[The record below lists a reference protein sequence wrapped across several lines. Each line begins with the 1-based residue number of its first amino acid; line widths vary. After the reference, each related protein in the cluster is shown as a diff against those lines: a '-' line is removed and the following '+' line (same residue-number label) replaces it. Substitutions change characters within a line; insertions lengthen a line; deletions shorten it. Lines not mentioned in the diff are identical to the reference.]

1 MGYKNCIEHIGRRTP
16 KGLITCTEC
25 GHTWQSENGELT
37 DNLLGC
43 ECPHCHTTL
52 KVETTLRRKFNDYEY
67 LCIVTR
73 CKGFKYCASSISS
86 VGRKWD
92 RHPFTPIS
100 KPYSGGLPRRTL
112 RNLRTAAPDGLLR
125 SRVELVERIGTAGGE
140 RREIQHHAHTHLSPA
155 TAYPRTAPK
164 RLRQTTPRC
173 NPFRPYPPAALGE
186 QGRNAA

>member
-1 MGYKNCIEHIGRRTP
+1 MKPRTKFQQSVVAASKHLPPLTPAQIEWGYKNCIEHIGRRTP

-73 CKGFKYCASSISS
+73 CKGFQVLAQI
-86 VGRKWD
+86 
-92 RHPFTPIS
+92 
-100 KPYSGGLPRRTL
+100 
-112 RNLRTAAPDGLLR
+112 RNFGFEPLSELL
-125 SRVELVERIGTAGGE
+125 
-140 RREIQHHAHTHLSPA
+140 
-155 TAYPRTAPK
+155 
-164 RLRQTTPRC
+164 
-173 NPFRPYPPAALGE
+173 
-186 QGRNAA
+186 